1 MLLLGITFLF
11 DYAIGTTLK
20 HYYFTQ
26 TSGAQYRTTYS
37 MDSTN
42 AQVLIFGSSRANH
55 HYNPSIIEN
64 MTGMSCYNT
73 GRDGNFLLYN
83 YAIFK
88 TVINRYKPEI
98 VIIDVE
104 KDELSSTIDDYER
117 LSSLLPYLNRN
128 KAIDQTIALRG
139 PYEKIKCLSKIY
151 PYNSLLL
158 TIAIGNTELNKAR
171 KPDIKGYVPLNNIWD
186 NPYPE
191 LDSMVV
197 KTIDQNKKNALL
209 EIIQDCKLHG
219 IRLVLVIS
227 PLFIKSVD
235 TTGGNPVMQ
244 IALKN
249 NVEYLDFTSDT
260 IFLNNHH
267 YFTDPEHLNES
278 GATLFSTLLIE
289 HLLRG
294 EK

>member
-1 MLLLGITFLF
+1 
-11 DYAIGTTLK
+11 
-20 HYYFTQ
+20 
-26 TSGAQYRTTYS
+26 
-37 MDSTN
+37 MDSTS

-55 HYNPSIIEN
+55 HYDPRIIEKW
-64 MTGMSCYNT
+64 TGMSCYNT

-98 VIIDVE
+98 VIFDVE
-104 KDELSSTIDDYER
+104 KNELSSTIDDYER
-117 LSSLLPYLNRN
+117 LSSLLPYINRN

-139 PYEKIKCLSKIY
+139 PYEKVKCLSKIY

-191 LDSMVV
+191 VDSMVV
-197 KTIDQNKKNALL
+197 KTIDQNKENALL
-209 EIIQDCKLHG
+209 EIIQDCTLHG
-219 IRLVLVIS
+219 IRLLLVAS
-227 PLFIKSVD
+227 PVFIKSVD

-249 NVEYLDFTSDT
+249 NVEYLDYTSDT
-260 IFLNNHH
+260 IFLNNHL